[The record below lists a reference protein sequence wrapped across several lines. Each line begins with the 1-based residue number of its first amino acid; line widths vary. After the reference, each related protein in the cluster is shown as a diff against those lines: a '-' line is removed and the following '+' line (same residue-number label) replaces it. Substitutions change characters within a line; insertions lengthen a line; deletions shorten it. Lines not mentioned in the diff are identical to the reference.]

1 VILGCAFGI
10 LKGAIWILWWLIA
23 PKPVRKERRKV
34 SKSVHRARAKAPKQ
48 VKKIRRAARRG
59 KLRRRSFAS
68 GGRRPSRGL
77 PLTGRF
83 RP

>member
-1 VILGCAFGI
+1 MIPGCEFAI

-48 VKKIRRAARRG
+48 VKKMRRTARRRQRRWR
-59 KLRRRSFAS
+59 KSASSRRRSS
-68 GGRRPSRGL
+68 SWL
-77 PLTGRF
+77 PR
-83 RP
+83 